1 MTEVFVII
9 EKDGSGFKVEVK
21 GVTGP
26 ACKQLTAQIEKDLGI
41 VSGVHEKPEMHLG
54 NSQQNKIG
62 R

>member
-1 MTEVFVII
+1 MIEVLIYV

-21 GVTGP
+21 GASGP
-26 ACKQLTAQIEKDLGI
+26 VCKQLTAQIEKDLG
-41 VSGVHEKPEMHLG
+41 VVTHVHEKPEMHLG